1 MADKRQRK
9 APLVRPNRRGQA
21 PPPRQRKYLP
31 ILFDFEKPKSRN
43 TDQTITLLAR
53 MARFVVA
60 DKGDRPGGVRAGAR
74 LRPLASGL
82 TPRAV
87 LDNFATILLDTD
99 GRALILSPAAPAM

>member
-1 MADKRQRK
+1 VPGSLPQG
-9 APLVRPNRRGQA
+9 PS
-21 PPPRQRKYLP
+21 PRQRKYVP

-43 TDQTITLLAR
+43 TEETITLLAR

-60 DKGDRPGGVRAGAR
+60 DKGGVPGGVRAGAR